1 MNRSIIFFDGECHLC
16 NRLVQFIIQRS
27 DPVQVASLQW
37 DTAKMLLKQNHAGIL
52 ALNTL
57 VLFENNTLYIKSDA
71 VLGILRKMHGPWPL
85 LYVFKF
91 IPVSVRDK
99 LYEVFAN
106 NGEGGMGKV
115 KIVGLKAAP
124 PGTGRLASEYY

>member
-1 MNRSIIFFDGECHLC
+1 MYMNRSILFFDGECHLC

-27 DPVQVASLQW
+27 DPLQVASLQS

-57 VLFENNTLYIKSDA
+57 VLFENNILYIKSDA
-71 VLGILRKMHGPWPL
+71 VLRILRKMHGLWPL

-91 IPVSVRDK
+91 VPVSVRDK
-99 LYEVFAN
+99 LYEVLAN
-106 NGEGGMGKV
+106 NRRRWFWKSENCLIRSKTTRDREA
-115 KIVGLKAAP
+115 GL
-124 PGTGRLASEYY
+124 